1 MQNKK
6 LSFLGTALNRS
17 SLKSITG
24 GIIEVPQ
31 DGVAACKDKD
41 GKTGTVTCYGAN
53 CSAVTYVGCSC
64 SSYTAGSAKLCA
76 TSEDWD

>member
-24 GIIEVPQ
+24 GIIQEF
-31 DGVAACKDKD
+31 
-41 GKTGTVTCYGAN
+41 GKSVVDCSKKNPDRKGTVTCYGAN
-53 CSAVTYVGCSC
+53 CSGNENVGCSC
-64 SSYTAGSAKLCA
+64 SSYTSGGAKSCL
-76 TSEDWD
+76 TDTWD